1 MKLLCIFLMTFSL
14 LVGCTTVPKLS
25 PQQRRALQ
33 VRHFE
38 NSYND
43 VFRAFKTILQD
54 EGYII
59 KNQDMEGGLIVA
71 QASKKVSPGF
81 WTYMSAV
88 ASGLSSTSSNNNYRT
103 GVSFEVSVNLEEIRK
118 NYVESRVI
126 IQQVNSYSRGGSRGN
141 EVISPEMYKSI
152 YSKVRT
158 EIARRRAQNK

>member
-1 MKLLCIFLMTFSL
+1 MRWWNFCLLFLLTAC
-14 LVGCTTVPKLS
+14 VTTQMS
-25 PQQRRALQ
+25 PQQRRSLQ
-33 VRHFE
+33 VKHFE
-38 NSYND
+38 SSYNNM
-43 VFRAFKTILQD
+43 FRAFKSVLQD

-88 ASGLSSTSSNNNYRT
+88 ASGLSSTPSNNNYRT